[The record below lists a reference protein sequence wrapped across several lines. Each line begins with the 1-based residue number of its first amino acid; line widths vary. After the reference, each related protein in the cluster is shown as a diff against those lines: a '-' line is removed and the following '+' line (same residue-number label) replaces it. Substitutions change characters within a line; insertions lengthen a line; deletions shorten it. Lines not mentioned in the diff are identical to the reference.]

1 MELQHQLE
9 LLENRLKDQAKD
21 QENQPSAA
29 DIEEAFALLR
39 LKREAGLN
47 FEFLSNWQQMEKVC
61 LEFDIRTIG
70 LFMNCGSN
78 MHNVYRSWKKQQ
90 SCSIW
95 NTKLVATAR

>member
-61 LEFDIRTIG
+61 L
-70 LFMNCGSN
+70 
-78 MHNVYRSWKKQQ
+78 
-90 SCSIW
+90 
-95 NTKLVATAR
+95 